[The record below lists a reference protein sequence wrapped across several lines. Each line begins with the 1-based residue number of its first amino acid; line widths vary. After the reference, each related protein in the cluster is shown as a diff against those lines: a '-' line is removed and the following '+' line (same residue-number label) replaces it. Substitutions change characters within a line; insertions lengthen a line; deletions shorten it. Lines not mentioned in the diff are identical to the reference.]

1 MTPTLSRWGNTALS
15 EAVREG
21 HKKVAEVLYEKGGKL
36 MWSEDKAAGEL
47 CEFARNGDLERIKI
61 LAMCGCPINSADYDG
76 RTCLHL
82 AASVGNKLIVTA
94 LLEAGS
100 DLNFQDRWGGTP
112 LSDAVR
118 EGHREISHDLIERG
132 AELGFDENKASGE
145 LCELA
150 RGGDLDKV
158 KLLLAGGCDPNAAD
172 YDKRTCLHL
181 AASVGNLH
189 IVEELIEA
197 GANVNVQ
204 DRPADRRM
212 NSRSPLSPP

>member
-1 MTPTLSRWGNTALS
+1 MMIDHNHDDNDNDAAADDDADGDDKDRLIDWDTLLFHGNTALS

-36 MWSEDKAAGEL
+36 MWSEDKAASEL

-61 LAMCGCPINSADYDG
+61 LALCGCPINAADYDG

-118 EGHREISHDLIERG
+118 EGHREISHDLIERW
-132 AELGFDENKASGE
+132 ACQLVVD
-145 LCELA
+145 
-150 RGGDLDKV
+150 
-158 KLLLAGGCDPNAAD
+158 
-172 YDKRTCLHL
+172 
-181 AASVGNLH
+181 
-189 IVEELIEA
+189 
-197 GANVNVQ
+197 
-204 DRPADRRM
+204 
-212 NSRSPLSPP
+212 